1 MSKILFLG
9 NLGDI
14 FPTSEISLPPSV
26 ITIEDLTL
34 WLSENMFISEKTLLK
49 KGNRISI
56 NKNIITGN
64 VSLKDGDE
72 IAFMSP
78 LSGG

>member
-1 MSKILFLG
+1 MITILFFG

-14 FPTSEISLPPSV
+14 FPTMEISLPPSV

-56 NKNIITGN
+56 NKNIIIGN

>member
-1 MSKILFLG
+1 
-9 NLGDI
+9 
-14 FPTSEISLPPSV
+14 
-26 ITIEDLTL
+26 
-34 WLSENMFISEKTLLK
+34 MFISEKTLLK

>member
-1 MSKILFLG
+1 MITILFFG

-14 FPTSEISLPPSV
+14 FPTMEISLPPSV

-49 KGNRISI
+49 KG
-56 NKNIITGN
+56 K
-64 VSLKDGDE
+64 
-72 IAFMSP
+72 
-78 LSGG
+78 

>member
-1 MSKILFLG
+1 MITILFFG

-14 FPTSEISLPPSV
+14 FPTMEISPPPSV

>member
-1 MSKILFLG
+1 MITILFFG
-9 NLGDI
+9 SLGDI
-14 FPTSEISLPPSV
+14 SPTMEISLPPSV

-34 WLSENMFISEKTLLK
+34 WLSENMGISEKTFLK
-49 KGNRISI
+49 RGNRISI
-56 NKNIITGN
+56 NKNIITEN

>member
-1 MSKILFLG
+1 MITILFFG
-9 NLGDI
+9 NLDDI
-14 FPTSEISLPPSV
+14 FPTMEISLPPSV